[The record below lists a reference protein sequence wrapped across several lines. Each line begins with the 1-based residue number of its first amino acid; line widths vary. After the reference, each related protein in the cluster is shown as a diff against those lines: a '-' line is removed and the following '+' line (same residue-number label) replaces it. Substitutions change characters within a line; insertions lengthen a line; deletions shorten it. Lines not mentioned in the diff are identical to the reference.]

1 MPEKQIPEIKQPNK
15 KNIQRIN
22 VKNTASGQSYNNDL
36 IFVLNRIANA
46 LEERNLREA
55 KLNKLEEK
63 IKKLKLLETRN
74 LLDGINKNL
83 T

>member
-1 MPEKQIPEIKQPNK
+1 MPEKQIPEIKQSNK

-22 VKNTASGQSYNNDL
+22 VKNTASGQSNNSDL

>member
-46 LEERNLREA
+46 LEERNLQEA

>member
-22 VKNTASGQSYNNDL
+22 VKNAASGQSYNNDL

-46 LEERNLREA
+46 LEERNLQEA